1 MQFMSNKKH
10 LLFGYHTG
18 KTQNNYLFFMLK
30 LAGITQ
36 NGFSTTRMHLAVF
49 VQLCIIKDFVEL

>member
-1 MQFMSNKKH
+1 MH

-18 KTQNNYLFFMLK
+18 KTENNYLFFILK
-30 LAGITQ
+30 LAGIKQ

-49 VQLCIIKDFVEL
+49 VQGFR